1 MKSKLRAVLI
11 TAMILSLVLC
21 FTGCGKT
28 SFEELGQK
36 VFLDEDSVS
45 GLMYSDGENM
55 LTSFGKKTASG
66 KEMKTRGFA
75 LYDMK
80 SGGLINAASIVSGYQ
95 VTSALPEE
103 DGIIYVNYTKDENKI
118 IKWNVIELKEGASNY
133 ILSGE
138 CKNTSELPELLRL
151 SH

>member
-1 MKSKLRAVLI
+1 MKAKLRAVLI

-55 LTSFGKKTASG
+55 LTSFG
-66 KEMKTRGFA
+66 
-75 LYDMK
+75 
-80 SGGLINAASIVSGYQ
+80 
-95 VTSALPEE
+95 E
-103 DGIIYVNYTKDENKI
+103 DRFRQRDEDQRFRT
-118 IKWNVIELKEGASNY
+118 V
-133 ILSGE
+133 
-138 CKNTSELPELLRL
+138 
-151 SH
+151 